1 MNIIYQGLFTLIK
14 SALTG
19 EKLNLPEGFEL
30 EKAAPLIKRHALIPL
45 VYPGAINCG
54 IDPKAVLM
62 QKMQVHYFRHLI
74 TSDRQMQAVKKLCGA
89 FEENGIDYML
99 LKGVNMKSLYPKAEM
114 RSMGDADV
122 LIRLDQYEQIVPI
135 MESLQYKK
143 VKESVYDF
151 VWQTP
156 ELYLELHKRL
166 YAPTQTTLCGY
177 FGTGWEIARKGEGHS
192 YHMSREDEFAYVFS
206 HMAKHF
212 RIRGIGVRHF
222 VDLYV
227 YRKAYPEMDERKV
240 RQIMSKLQMLDF
252 YRNVCRTLDV
262 WFEGRAGDDVTDM
275 ITEYVFASGSFGTM
289 ENKLYYQEL
298 TKTGQKKRK
307 AHHSKAGSMF
317 DSIFPSLS
325 LMQDSYNIL
334 FRYPVLLP
342 VYWPVRWVDVLI
354 HRRRNVGEKLKIIR
368 DMTDEKVQIRE
379 RAMNMMGVSFDCVDD
394 EED

>member
-1 MNIIYQGLFTLIK
+1 MNIIYQGLFTLVK

-54 IDPKAVLM
+54 IPPKAELM

-74 TSDRQMQAVKKLCGA
+74 TSDRQMQAVKRLCDA
-89 FEENGIDYML
+89 FEAEGIDYML
-99 LKGVNMKSLYPKAEM
+99 LKGVTLKSLYPKPEM

-122 LIRLDQYEQIVPI
+122 LIRLDQYERIVPI
-135 MESLQYKK
+135 MEAMAYKK

-151 VWQTP
+151 VWQVP
-156 ELYLELHKRL
+156 ELYLELHRRL
-166 YAPTQTTLCGY
+166 YATTQTVFCDY
-177 FGTGWEIARKGEGHS
+177 FGTGWEVAVKGEGHS
-192 YHMSREDEFAYVFS
+192 YHMSREDEFAYIFS

-212 RIRGIGVRHF
+212 RIRGIGLRHF
-222 VDLYV
+222 IDLYV
-227 YRKAYPEMDERKV
+227 YRKTYQLDEARV
-240 RQIMSKLQMLDF
+240 EQIMDKLQMRDF

-262 WFEGRAGDDVTDM
+262 WFEGRRNDDVTDM
-275 ITEYVFASGSFGTM
+275 ITEYVFDSGSFGTM
-289 ENKLYYQEL
+289 ENKLYYQQL
-298 TKTGQKKRK
+298 SKANQKKRGI
-307 AHHSKAGSMF
+307 HNSKADSMAEAL
-317 DSIFPSLS
+317 FPPLA
-325 LMQDSYNIL
+325 LMQDSYNVL
-334 FRYPVLLP
+334 FRYPILLP

-354 HRRRNVGEKLKIIR
+354 HRRTHVGQKMKIIR
-368 DMTDEKVQIRE
+368 EMSDEKLQLRE